1 MTKQVDLSVPS
12 SSSVSSIAVDSTG
25 GAKLIPV
32 TLLSG
37 FLGSGKTTLLKHIL
51 ENKCG
56 LRVALIVNDMAALNI
71 DASLI
76 ANSGL
81 IQVNEE
87 MVRLSNGCICCT
99 LRGDLLKSIKTLSEA
114 ACYDYIVIESS
125 GIAEPMQVAETF
137 ALDVETAN
145 LPNGPGY
152 VLSDYA
158 TLDCCVTVVDLAD
171 FSMQIDSIKSIAE
184 ATGESRGESTY

>member
-99 LRGDLLKSIKTLSEA
+99 LRGDLLKSIKALSEA

-184 ATGESRGESTY
+184 ATGESRGESKY